1 MPTKQLI
8 SPESVGLSSDRL
20 DRAFDI
26 LRDIVAS
33 GAVPAASTAILRQ
46 GKTVHLGAFGKRDPA
61 SDRPDVVTDTI
72 FLIASLTKPVVCAG
86 FMLLV
91 QDGLLDLGQTV
102 ASLVPEFGAH
112 GKDAVRVLH
121 LMTHTSGLP
130 DQLENNIALRTRHAP
145 LTDFSASVCDLE
157 LLFPPGT
164 DVSYQSMGILMLQ
177 EIAERF
183 TGERLRD
190 FLHERL
196 FCPLGMM
203 DTTLGM
209 PDSGMARTALALPS
223 ANSNYGGD
231 KVDWGWNSPYWRDLG
246 APWGGLHA
254 TAEDLGKLLCHMLG
268 DAPGPLSLATRRAML
283 RDQIAP
289 MPGIPAAQK
298 LTSRWGLGWMLG
310 SPNFGDL
317 VSPNTFGHTGATGTI
332 FWADPQSG
340 LACVLLT
347 NQPNRSQRLFQRYSN
362 VIASAI
368 QD

>member
-209 PDSGMARTALALPS
+209 PDSGMARTALLGCPLGWPACHRRGSGQAPLPH
-223 ANSNYGGD
+223 ARRCARAAEPGD
-231 KVDWGWNSPYWRDLG
+231 EAS
-246 APWGGLHA
+246 HA
-254 TAEDLGKLLCHMLG
+254 TRSDRTYAGHPGRAETDQPLGPGL
-268 DAPGPLSLATRRAML
+268 DAWLSQLWR
-283 RDQIAP
+283 P
-289 MPGIPAAQK
+289 
-298 LTSRWGLGWMLG
+298 
-310 SPNFGDL
+310 
-317 VSPNTFGHTGATGTI
+317 
-332 FWADPQSG
+332 G
-340 LACVLLT
+340 LAEHVRAHWGDRNDLLG
-347 NQPNRSQRLFQRYSN
+347 
-362 VIASAI
+362 
-368 QD
+368 